1 MVGCLSAAVCLLIGW
16 ASAGAGAKHKSH
28 TCAFHWYDGL
38 QWAGGVGTCR
48 GGTKNNFATR
58 RVATPYLSS
67 EHTVAEKT
75 TCGSGDIHHPTPQ
88 LSMSIQCSQRSS
100 HPCSSCG
107 DLQGQMVRL
116 HDSTRTHTV
125 LVLIIESM
133 RILRRSSNRCS
144 SCADLRGHTALDRP
158 IQHCT
163 ALAAIFESI
172 QSHRSSSVFMGW
184 NCVPFCYRV
193 FADWVGICRGA
204 KQTQHAR
211 AVTYMHTYPG
221 H

>member
-1 MVGCLSAAVCLLIGW
+1 MVSCLSAAVCLLIGW
-16 ASAGAGAKHKSH
+16 ASARGGAKQHMQERQLTYVCSSLIRWTAMGWMCGDLQIRNERQLRSWKSDSTILVIQTH
-28 TCAFHWYDGL
+28 SY
-38 QWAGGVGTCR
+38 R
-48 GGTKNNFATR
+48 
-58 RVATPYLSS
+58 
-67 EHTVAEKT
+67 ET

-172 QSHRSSSVFMGW
+172 QLHQSSLVCVGW
-184 NCVPFCYRV
+184 NCVPFCCRV
-193 FADWVGICRGA
+193 FADWWASAG
-204 KQTQHAR
+204 
-211 AVTYMHTYPG
+211 
-221 H
+221 